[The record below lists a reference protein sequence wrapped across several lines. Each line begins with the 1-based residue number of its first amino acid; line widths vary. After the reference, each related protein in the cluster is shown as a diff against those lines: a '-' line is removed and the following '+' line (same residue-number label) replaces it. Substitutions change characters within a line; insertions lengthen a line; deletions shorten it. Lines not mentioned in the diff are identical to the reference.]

1 MHQQVL
7 DPIGVRVT
15 GSPLDKCD
23 PALAEDIRGLLA
35 EHGVVVF
42 DGQNIDTPTFLAFL
56 QSFGELMFT
65 AGETPVPDFP
75 DLNVISNVGRT
86 TAPRSTFHVDTTYV
100 SHPPAYT
107 ALRAVRVPAVGGHT
121 LFSNQY
127 AAYDSLPPD
136 LRNDLEG
143 RTMTHVVTGVDPGA
157 GAETCAE
164 HPIFLTHPLSRRVAL
179 YLTAPARCRAI
190 SGKSAEETARIVH
203 LLVAHSTAPGN
214 VLTHTWSGGDVVMW
228 DNRVVMHRADHSG
241 VIGDRVMY
249 RGMVR

>member
-1 MHQQVL
+1 
-7 DPIGVRVT
+7 
-15 GSPLDKCD
+15 
-23 PALAEDIRGLLA
+23 
-35 EHGVVVF
+35 
-42 DGQNIDTPTFLAFL
+42 
-56 QSFGELMFT
+56 
-65 AGETPVPDFP
+65 
-75 DLNVISNVGRT
+75 
-86 TAPRSTFHVDTTYV
+86 
-100 SHPPAYT
+100 
-107 ALRAVRVPAVGGHT
+107 
-121 LFSNQY
+121 
-127 AAYDSLPPD
+127 
-136 LRNDLEG
+136 
-143 RTMTHVVTGVDPGA
+143 MTHVVTGVDPGA